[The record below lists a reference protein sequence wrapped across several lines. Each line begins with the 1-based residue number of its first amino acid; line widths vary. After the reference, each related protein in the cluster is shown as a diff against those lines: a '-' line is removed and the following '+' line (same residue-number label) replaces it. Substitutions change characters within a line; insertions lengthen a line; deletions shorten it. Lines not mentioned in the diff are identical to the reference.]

1 MNKKKSAIKKAVRK
15 PVKKTINKKIK
26 KIIKKTV
33 SKPVVIKKTIPAVKK
48 NVKKITKSK
57 SKAKLKTK
65 SILKL
70 APKPVS
76 KPKVQI
82 VSRPKEMIVDSKDVN
97 DNQILESFL
106 GSSNK
111 VKLWKVFLLNTSKDF
126 LLKDLLKL
134 TKIKHDN
141 LILELRDLMRL
152 GIVKA
157 GKKEKMITYRTNKD
171 FPLIVEITEMILS
184 VVPRSVEKILEK
196 LNRLSRL
203 KVVLL
208 SGFFTAQLGR
218 QKTLSN
224 TMNSNVDLLLVF
236 EKVPENV
243 DIIVSE
249 LEYSIGKELSY
260 SALDQNDFKYR
271 HSIGDKLIRDILD
284 FEHIVAMD
292 KLSFFR

>member
-1 MNKKKSAIKKAVRK
+1 MNKNKSAIKKTARK
-15 PVKKTINKKIK
+15 PVI
-26 KIIKKTV
+26 
-33 SKPVVIKKTIPAVKK
+33 
-48 NVKKITKSK
+48 VKKIVSKVKKIVKKIEISK
-57 SKAKLKTK
+57 SKTKTK
-65 SILKL
+65 TKTRSMSKP
-70 APKPVS
+70 APKPVL
-76 KPKVQI
+76 KPKVQVI
-82 VSRPKEMIVDSKDVN
+82 SRPKEIIVDSKDAN

-134 TKIKHDN
+134 TKIKHDT

-152 GIVKA
+152 GIIKA
-157 GKKEKMITYRTNKD
+157 GKKEKIITYRTNKD
-171 FPLIVEITEMILS
+171 FPLLVEITEMILS
-184 VVPRSVEKILEK
+184 VIPRSVEKILEK

-208 SGFFTAQLGR
+208 SGFFTAQLGK

-224 TMNSNVDLLLVF
+224 TINSNVDLLLVF
-236 EKVPENV
+236 EKIPDNV
-243 DIIVSE
+243 DIVVSE
-249 LEYSIGKELSY
+249 LEYNIGKELTY

-284 FEHIVAMD
+284 FDHIIAMD

>member
-1 MNKKKSAIKKAVRK
+1 MNKNKSAIKKTARK
-15 PVKKTINKKIK
+15 PVIV
-26 KIIKKTV
+26 KKTV
-33 SKPVVIKKTIPAVKK
+33 SK
-48 NVKKITKSK
+48 VKKIVKKIEISKSK
-57 SKAKLKTK
+57 SKSKLKSK
-65 SILKL
+65 SISKTKTRSMSKP
-70 APKPVS
+70 APKPVPKPVL
-76 KPKVQI
+76 KPKVQVI
-82 VSRPKEMIVDSKDVN
+82 SRPKEIIVDSKDAN

-134 TKIKHDN
+134 TKIKHDT

-152 GIVKA
+152 GIIKA
-157 GKKEKMITYRTNKD
+157 GKKEKIITYRTNKD
-171 FPLIVEITEMILS
+171 FPLLVEITEMILS
-184 VVPRSVEKILEK
+184 VIPRSVEKILEK

-208 SGFFTAQLGR
+208 SGFFTAQLAK

-236 EKVPENV
+236 EKVPDNV
-243 DIIVSE
+243 DIVVSE
-249 LEYSIGKELSY
+249 LEYNIGKELTY

-284 FEHIVAMD
+284 FDHIIAMD

>member
-1 MNKKKSAIKKAVRK
+1 MNKKKPVIKKAVRK
-15 PVKKTINKKIK
+15 Q
-26 KIIKKTV
+26 IKKTK
-33 SKPVVIKKTIPAVKK
+33 SKP
-48 NVKKITKSK
+48 KSR
-57 SKAKLKTK
+57 
-65 SILKL
+65 
-70 APKPVS
+70 PKP
-76 KPKVQI
+76 KPKVQTI
-82 VSRPKEMIVDSKDVN
+82 TRPKEIVIDSKEIN
-97 DNQILESFL
+97 DTQILESFL

-134 TKIKHDN
+134 TKIKHDT

-157 GKKEKMITYRTNKD
+157 SKKEKLITYRTNLD
-171 FPLIVEITEMILS
+171 FPLINEITEMILS

-196 LNRLSRL
+196 LNRLNRL

-208 SGFFTAQLGR
+208 SGFFTAQLGK

-224 TMNSNVDLLLVF
+224 IMNSNVDLLLVF
-236 EKVPENV
+236 EKIPDNV
-243 DIIVSE
+243 DIIISE

-284 FEHIVAMD
+284 FDHIIAMD

>member
-1 MNKKKSAIKKAVRK
+1 MNKNKSAIKKTARK
-15 PVKKTINKKIK
+15 PVIV
-26 KIIKKTV
+26 KKTV
-33 SKPVVIKKTIPAVKK
+33 SK
-48 NVKKITKSK
+48 VKKIVKKIEISKSK
-57 SKAKLKTK
+57 SKSKSKLKSK
-65 SILKL
+65 SISKTKTRSMSKP
-70 APKPVS
+70 APKPVPKPVL
-76 KPKVQI
+76 KPKVQVI
-82 VSRPKEMIVDSKDVN
+82 SRPKEIIVDSKDAN

-134 TKIKHDN
+134 TKIKHDT

-152 GIVKA
+152 GIIKA
-157 GKKEKMITYRTNKD
+157 GKKEKIITYRTNKD
-171 FPLIVEITEMILS
+171 FPLLVEITEMILS
-184 VVPRSVEKILEK
+184 VIPRSVEKILEK

-208 SGFFTAQLGR
+208 SGFFTAQLAK

-236 EKVPENV
+236 EKVPDNV
-243 DIIVSE
+243 DIVVSE
-249 LEYSIGKELSY
+249 LEYNIGKELTY

-284 FEHIVAMD
+284 FDHIIAMD

>member
-1 MNKKKSAIKKAVRK
+1 MNKKKSAIKKPVNKIIKKVASK
-15 PVKKTINKKIK
+15 PK
-26 KIIKKTV
+26 KIIKKI
-33 SKPVVIKKTIPAVKK
+33 SKPTIKTKTKTK
-48 NVKKITKSK
+48 TKSK
-57 SKAKLKTK
+57 
-65 SILKL
+65 
-70 APKPVS
+70 PKPVL

-82 VSRPKEMIVDSKDVN
+82 ISRPKEIVVDSKDLS

-111 VKLWKVFLLNTSKDF
+111 VKLWKVFLLNNSKDF

-134 TKIKHDN
+134 TKIKHDT
-141 LILELRDLMRL
+141 LILELRDLMKL

-184 VVPRSVEKILEK
+184 VVPRSVDKILEK
-196 LNRLSRL
+196 LNRLNRL

-208 SGFFTAQLGR
+208 SGFFTAQLGK

-236 EKVPENV
+236 EKVPDNV
-243 DIIVSE
+243 DIIISE

-284 FEHIVAMD
+284 FDHVIAMD